1 MIGKIIENRN
11 DPVTLNPDKV
21 SVQQP
26 IQKTDIS
33 IGKQQQPQI
42 SIQKNNNSQTTD
54 LVVNN
59 MYYSQLNDY
68 GKAIYNKLRSE
79 SMYFLDGE
87 HVFDY
92 GTIFD
97 RTFTIRSGKR
107 NFRKVVSSGS

>member
-68 GKAIYNKLRSE
+68 GKIIYE
-79 SMYFLDGE
+79 SKYFLDGE

-107 NFRKVVSSGS
+107 NFRKVISSGS

>member
-21 SVQQP
+21 R
-26 IQKTDIS
+26 
-33 IGKQQQPQI
+33 GKQQQPQI

-68 GKAIYNKLRSE
+68 GKIIYDKLRNE
-79 SMYFLDGE
+79 SKYFLDGE

-107 NFRKVVSSGS
+107 NFRKVISSGS